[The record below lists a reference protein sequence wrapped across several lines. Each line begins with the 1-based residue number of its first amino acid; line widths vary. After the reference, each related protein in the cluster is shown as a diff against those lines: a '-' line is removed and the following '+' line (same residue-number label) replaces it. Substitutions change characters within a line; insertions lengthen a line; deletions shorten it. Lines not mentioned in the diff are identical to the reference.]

1 MKEFYTRTIT
11 AFTYA
16 LVLLF
21 SLFYNQYLFFSIGF
35 ICSLILVFE
44 FIKLVS
50 DYNHKFLSSDSGKSY
65 LILYLTFPL
74 YLSLFILSKYPEFQ
88 IGFLIIIVIT
98 NILLGFSLL
107 KKKLFSFS
115 ILKNRFLGHFYLVG
129 SLVIFFSMSNVSGT
143 YNPLIVFCFLSLI
156 WISDSA
162 AYVFGVSF
170 GKRPLLK
177 SVSPKKSVEGFVGG
191 IIFSIILAIIFN
203 FYLNTNFSLIQ
214 WLIIGVLTSI
224 LGTLGDLVQSQF
236 KREAGVKDSG
246 KWLPGHGG
254 LYDRMDSIIFTAPF
268 IYLLIIIFNY
278 VS

>member
-1 MKEFYTRTIT
+1 MKEFYTRSLT
-11 AFTYA
+11 ALAYA
-16 LVLLF
+16 IVLLF
-21 SLFYNQYLFFSIGF
+21 PLFFNQYVFYLVGF

-50 DYNHKFLSSDSGKSY
+50 DYNHKFFSVDSGKSY

-74 YLSLFILSKYPEFQ
+74 YLSLFILSKYAEFQ
-88 IGFLIIIVIT
+88 LVFLLIIVIT
-98 NILLGFSLL
+98 NVLLGFSLL
-107 KKKLFSFS
+107 KKKFFSFS
-115 ILKNRFLGHFYLVG
+115 ILKNRFVGHFYLVG
-129 SLVIFFSMSNVSGT
+129 SLVIFFSMSNILGT
-143 YNPLIVFCFLSLI
+143 YDPMIILSFLSLI

-177 SVSPKKSVEGFVGG
+177 SVSPKKSIEGFIGG
-191 IIFSIILAIIFN
+191 VIFSILLSVIFS
-203 FYLNTNFSLIQ
+203 FYININFSLTQ
-214 WLIIGVLTSI
+214 WLIIAVVTSV

-254 LYDRMDSIIFTAPF
+254 LYDRMDSIIFASPF
-268 IYLLIIIFNY
+268 IYLLIKIFEY

>member
-1 MKEFYTRTIT
+1 MKEFYTRSFT
-11 AFTYA
+11 ALAYA
-16 LVLLF
+16 IVLLF
-21 SLFYNQYLFFSIGF
+21 PLFFNQYLFYIVGF

-50 DYNHKFLSSDSGKSY
+50 DYNHKFLSVDSGKSY

-88 IGFLIIIVIT
+88 LVFLIIIVTT
-98 NILLGFSLL
+98 NVLLGFSLL
-107 KKKLFSFS
+107 KKKFFSFS
-115 ILKNRFLGHFYLVG
+115 ILKNRFVGHFYLVG
-129 SLVIFFSMSNVSGT
+129 SLVIFFSMSNVLGT
-143 YNPLIVFCFLSLI
+143 YDPLIILSFLSLI

-177 SVSPKKSVEGFVGG
+177 SVSPKKSIEGFIGG
-191 IIFSIILAIIFN
+191 LIFSILLSLVFN
-203 FYLNTNFSLIQ
+203 FYININFSLVQ
-214 WLIIGVLTSI
+214 WLIIAVVTSV

-254 LYDRMDSIIFTAPF
+254 LYDRMDSIIFAAPF
-268 IYLLIIIFNY
+268 IYLLIKIFEY

>member
-1 MKEFYTRTIT
+1 MKEFYTRSIT

-156 WISDSA
+156 WVSDSA

-177 SVSPKKSVEGFVGG
+177 SVSPKKSIEGFVGG

-254 LYDRMDSIIFTAPF
+254 LYDLS
-268 IYLLIIIFNY
+268 LIHI
-278 VS
+278 

>member
-1 MKEFYTRTIT
+1 MKEFYTRSFT
-11 AFTYA
+11 ALAYA
-16 LVLLF
+16 IVLLF
-21 SLFYNQYLFFSIGF
+21 PLFFNQYLFYIVGF

-50 DYNHKFLSSDSGKSY
+50 DYNHKFLSVDSGKSY

-88 IGFLIIIVIT
+88 LVFLIIIVTT
-98 NILLGFSLL
+98 NVLLGFSLL
-107 KKKLFSFS
+107 KKKFFSFS
-115 ILKNRFLGHFYLVG
+115 ILKNRFVGHFYLVG
-129 SLVIFFSMSNVSGT
+129 SLVIFFSMSNVLGT
-143 YNPLIVFCFLSLI
+143 YDPLIILSFLSLI

-177 SVSPKKSVEGFVGG
+177 SVSPKKSIEGFIGG
-191 IIFSIILAIIFN
+191 LIFSILLSLVFN
-203 FYLNTNFSLIQ
+203 FYININFSLVQ
-214 WLIIGVLTSI
+214 WLIIAVVTSV

-246 KWLPGHGG
+246 KWLHGHGG
-254 LYDRMDSIIFTAPF
+254 LYDRMDSIIFAAPF
-268 IYLLIIIFNY
+268 IYLLIKIFEY

>member
-1 MKEFYTRTIT
+1 MKEFYTRSLT
-11 AFTYA
+11 ALTYA
-16 LVLLF
+16 IVLLF
-21 SLFYNQYLFFSIGF
+21 PLFFNQYIFYLVGF

-50 DYNHKFLSSDSGKSY
+50 DYNHKFFSVDSGKSY

-88 IGFLIIIVIT
+88 LVFLLIIVIT
-98 NILLGFSLL
+98 NVLLGFSLL
-107 KKKLFSFS
+107 KKKFFSFS
-115 ILKNRFLGHFYLVG
+115 ILKNRFVGHFYLVG
-129 SLVIFFSMSNVSGT
+129 SLVIFFSMSNILGT
-143 YNPLIVFCFLSLI
+143 YDPMIILSFLSLI

-177 SVSPKKSVEGFVGG
+177 SVSPKKSIEGFIGG
-191 IIFSIILAIIFN
+191 VIFSILLSVIFS
-203 FYLNTNFSLIQ
+203 FYININFSLTQ
-214 WLIIGVLTSI
+214 WLIIAVVTSV

-254 LYDRMDSIIFTAPF
+254 LYDRMDSIIFASPF
-268 IYLLIIIFNY
+268 IYLLIKIFEY